1 MEKYLVLFF
10 MLALHGAYD
19 SLPVGVVFPL
29 NTHILL
35 SCNLYPSAL

>member
-29 NTHILL
+29 NTHRL
-35 SCNLYPSAL
+35 